1 MTDASLSEWLRSRDW
16 SGVNG
21 SIRTASALLVALELV
36 ALVLDTWFSP
46 MQIPVYTHMML
57 SVSLVLYIG
66 CQKSLVNNAF
76 EASSAFDAS
85 SAFVASSG
93 PAQEEAAPRLE
104 RMKRSDVLMF
114 PVMGSCALLS
124 LFLLVSV

>member
-66 CQKSLVNNAF
+66 CSKSLVN
-76 EASSAFDAS
+76 SAFA
-85 SAFVASSG
+85 ASSG
-93 PAQEEAAPRLE
+93 PAQEIE
-104 RMKRSDVLMF
+104 RIERSDVLMF